1 MTASSEPA
9 IGLAG
14 DDDLPALQALV
25 EAAGWNQ
32 VAADWRLFLELGQV
46 WCVRDDAGR
55 AIASAAFLP
64 YPPATA
70 WISMVLTAPEARG
83 RGHGTL
89 LFTHAV
95 RAAEALGLAPQ
106 LDATPAGQPIYA
118 AAGFRPLFALTRWR
132 RTGVPPRAAAGSP
145 VDQNAAVMWDRQS
158 LGFARPH
165 IIEALM
171 ARGPAIATA
180 DGMIMS
186 RDGRKAL
193 QLGPIIADANTTA
206 LRLLDELL
214 AQIGPDTEIVVD
226 ALDEHGAMA
235 ARLAEAGF
243 AKERPF
249 SRMAKGA
256 VPNGDRALLYAIAG
270 PELG

>member
-1 MTASSEPA
+1 VTASSEPA
-9 IGLAG
+9 IARAG
-14 DDDLPALQALV
+14 EDDLQALQALV

-55 AIASAAFLP
+55 AIASAALLP

-70 WISMVLTAPEARG
+70 WISMVLTAPEARSQ
-83 RGHGTL
+83 GHGTR
-89 LFTHAV
+89 LFAHAL

-106 LDATPAGQPIYA
+106 LDATPAGQPIYE

-132 RTGVPPRAAAGSP
+132 RGGTAPTAMPGLS
-145 VDQNAAVMWDRQS
+145 VDRDEAETWDRRA
-158 LGFARPH
+158 LGFARPA
-165 IIEALM
+165 IIGALLE
-171 ARGPAIATA
+171 RGPASLAP
-180 DGMIMS
+180 DGMILS

-193 QLGPIIADANTTA
+193 QLGPLVAYDSAKA
-206 LRLLDELL
+206 LRLLDEQL
-214 AQIGPDTEIVVD
+214 AQIGPEIEIVVD
-226 ALDEHGAMA
+226 AVDEYGTLA

-243 AKERPF
+243 APERPF
-249 SRMAKGA
+249 TRMAKGA
-256 VPNGDRALLYAIAG
+256 VPIGDRALLYAIAG

>member
-9 IGLAG
+9 IARAG
-14 DDDLPALQALV
+14 ADDLPALQALV

-32 VAADWRLFLELGQV
+32 VADDWRLFLELGQV

-55 AIASAAFLP
+55 AIASAALMP

-70 WISMVLTAPEARG
+70 WISMVLTAREARG
-83 RGHGTL
+83 QGHGTR
-89 LFTHAV
+89 LFAHAV
-95 RAAEALGLAPQ
+95 RASEALGLAPQ
-106 LDATPAGQPIYA
+106 LDATPAGRPIYA
-118 AAGFRPLFALTRWR
+118 AAGFRPLFGLTRWR
-132 RTGVPPRAAAGSP
+132 RQGAAPQGTSGSSI
-145 VDQNAAVMWDRQS
+145 DRGAASAWDRQS
-158 LGFARPH
+158 LGFARPA
-165 IIEALM
+165 IIGALLG
-171 ARGPAIATA
+171 RGPAMVSA
-180 DGMIMS
+180 DGMVLT
-186 RDGRKAL
+186 RDGRRAL
-193 QLGPIIADANTTA
+193 QLGPIIAAGETAA

-226 ALDEHGAMA
+226 ALDEHGVIA

-249 SRMAKGA
+249 TRMAKGA
-256 VPNGDRALLYAIAG
+256 VPSGDRALLLAIAG

>member
-32 VAADWRLFLELGQV
+32 VAADWRLFLEFGQV
-46 WCVRDDAGR
+46 WCVRDAAQR
-55 AIASAAFLP
+55 AIASAALLP

-83 RGHGTL
+83 QGHGTL

-95 RAAEALGLAPQ
+95 ASAKALGLAPQ
-106 LDATPAGQPIYA
+106 LDATPAGRPIYE

-132 RTGVPPRAAAGSP
+132 REGTAPAAMPASS
-145 VDQNAAVMWDRQS
+145 VDCDEANSWDRRA
-158 LGFARPH
+158 LGFDRPA
-165 IIEALM
+165 ILSALLE
-171 ARGPAIATA
+171 RGPASSAA
-180 DGMIMS
+180 GGMVMS

-193 QLGPIIADANTTA
+193 QLGPLVARESATA
-206 LRLLDELL
+206 LRMLDALL
-214 AQIGPDTEIVVD
+214 ARIGPETEIVVD
-226 ALDEHGAMA
+226 ALDEHHALG

-243 AKERPF
+243 APERPF
-249 SRMAKGA
+249 TRMAKGA
-256 VPNGDRALLYAIAG
+256 VPSGDRALLYAIAG